1 MEGAMLKGLSCA
13 LREGGPLLFVIV
25 TAGCGSPTSPLA
37 SSLEF
42 AGSLESAALVDELP
56 GATGSGHTVVSGELR
71 TFSFTAQQSADGT
84 ARGEAHINNRSIDEM
99 FQIDVDCL
107 RVVDNIAI
115 MSGVVTRHT
124 DVTAVGLTGIFGV
137 VDAGEGTHV
146 ASDKIT
152 QVFFFRPGR
161 LTCRDIDP
169 VDVGAFAVPIVS
181 GNVQVH

>member
-1 MEGAMLKGLSCA
+1 MH
-13 LREGGPLLFVIV
+13 RNPLLQLLLLAGLGSALACGEPAAP
-25 TAGCGSPTSPLA
+25 TAGIGA
-37 SSLEF
+37 SSPRYTTTSDPNQTF
-42 AGSLESAALVDELP
+42 TAELP
-56 GATGSGHTVVSGELR
+56 GATGSGNTVVSGDLR
-71 TFSFTAQQSADGT
+71 TFSFTAQQNADGT
-84 ARGEAHINNRSIDEM
+84 ARVEAHINNRSIDEM

-137 VDAGEGTHV
+137 VDAGEGTHA
-146 ASDKIT
+146 ASDEIT

-161 LTCRDIDP
+161 LTCGDIDP